1 MKVAY
6 SYVRFSSKAQE
17 LGDSL
22 RRQLADTRRYCAE
35 NGLELSETSYQDLG
49 ISAFKDRD
57 RPSLAD
63 MLAAIERG
71 SIQAGS
77 TIILESVDR
86 LSRAG
91 IDKTQEIVK
100 SILRHG
106 VDIVSLQDNLHL
118 TKESLNDL
126 VSVIRLALS
135 ADLAHTESS
144 KKAERVKAAKKR
156 QREDAKQGKAIKKR
170 LVWWL
175 TRKDD
180 EYQLNENA
188 IHVRDMINLRRQGA
202 GYHKIAMVLNENGT
216 QSRYGKS
223 WSDTAVREMLS
234 HDALYGAYRTG
245 TVKNGKF
252 FKEDLIQGYY
262 PALISYSEFKELQ
275 SEYVSRIGGHKKHNH
290 LSGLVRCGHC
300 GSAMQKKLSKRTTK
314 KRTIE
319 YKQWICVASV
329 SGGCGFKN
337 GIRDLDEHMFKVAS
351 NLVIENKA
359 TISEAENAAL
369 ARVDGLQAR
378 LAMQKGKLANA
389 DGLKFDL
396 ILEATERTIAE
407 LDSASSDLAQLQANS
422 RDITTED
429 VDRLVEY
436 ANDAVKFNLHLKK
449 LIQRIVVSKKG
460 GNLWHVKI
468 FQRNQHTVNLT
479 VFRETQRG
487 AFKYFLGGSEDRTNL
502 IEEAKKSFAEMHEWE
517 KNHSDEAIT

>member
-1 MKVAY
+1 MKSAY
-6 SYVRFSSKAQE
+6 SYIRFSSKAQE

-22 RRQLADTRRYCAE
+22 RRQLEDTRRYCAE
-35 NGLELSETSYQDLG
+35 NNLKLSETSYQDLG
-49 ISAFKDRD
+49 ISAFKDKD
-57 RPSLAD
+57 RASLED
-63 MLAAIERG
+63 MLAAIEGG
-71 SIQAGS
+71 SIQSGS
-77 TIILESVDR
+77 VIILESVDR

-100 SILRHG
+100 SILRHD
-106 VDIVSLQDNLHL
+106 VEIVSLQDNLHL
-118 TKESLNDL
+118 TKDSLNDL
-126 VSVIRLALS
+126 VAVIRLVLS
-135 ADLAHTESS
+135 ADLAHQESV
-144 KKAERVKAAKKR
+144 KKAERVKAAKTR
-156 QREDAKQGKAIKKR
+156 QKDYARQGKAIKKR

-175 TRKDD
+175 SLNGDTY
-180 EYQLNENA
+180 ELNENVH
-188 IHVRDMINLRRQGA
+188 HVREMIRLRQQGA
-202 GYHKIAMVLNENGT
+202 GYHRIAIKLNEWGIKT
-216 QSRYGKS
+216 RYGKT

-234 HDALYGAYRTG
+234 HDALYGGYQVG

-252 FKEDLIQGYY
+252 VKEELIHNYY
-262 PALISYSEFKELQ
+262 PPLISYNEFKELR
-275 SEYVSRIGGHKKHNH
+275 SEYVNRTGGHKQHNH

-337 GIRDLDEHMFKVAS
+337 GIRDLDEHIFKVAS
-351 NLVIENKA
+351 NLIIENKA

-369 ARVDGLQAR
+369 ARVDELQAR
-378 LAMQKGKLANA
+378 LEMQKGKLANA

-396 ILEATERTIAE
+396 ILEATEKTIAE
-407 LDSASSDLAQLQANS
+407 LDSARSDLAQLQENS

-429 VDRLVEY
+429 VGRLVEY
-436 ANDAVKFNLHLKK
+436 ANNAVKFNLHLKK

-487 AFKYFLGGSEDRTNL
+487 AFKYFLGGSEDRANL